1 VLTEKTSTEKYG
13 AQVDTAETGVLGPD
27 GAVITDQTAAAAG
40 QDTDYLKNDQERT
53 YALDRIVEQTTNVP
67 GEVTKLNV
75 AVLIDE
81 GTVTEAQAT
90 SIEEMVSTATGLDPE
105 RGDSIVVTRMPFD
118 TSASTQADEL
128 AAADEKA
135 AAKEQMMGM
144 VRTIAVL
151 LVILIA
157 LFLGYRSAKNARKVT
172 ATPINIGEIGT
183 GPRTPLGPATAMGL
197 GVGASALGAAD
208 QTMVLDHV
216 PAGRPPD
223 RDAVVMNELT
233 LMADRRPEEVA
244 NVLKAWLAESKG
256 RR

>member
-1 VLTEKTSTEKYG
+1 
-13 AQVDTAETGVLGPD
+13 
-27 GAVITDQTAAAAG
+27 
-40 QDTDYLKNDQERT
+40 
-53 YALDRIVEQTTNVP
+53 
-67 GEVTKLNV
+67 
-75 AVLIDE
+75 
-81 GTVTEAQAT
+81 
-90 SIEEMVSTATGLDPE
+90 MVSTAAGIDPE

-118 TSASTQADEL
+118 TSASTEADEL

-144 VRTIAVL
+144 VRTVAVL
-151 LVILIA
+151 FVILIA

-183 GPRTPLGPATAMGL
+183 GPRGTLPGGAAMPL
-197 GVGASALGAAD
+197 GVGNAALNAVDSTILMDQASIPSTRGL
-208 QTMVLDHV
+208 
-216 PAGRPPD
+216 D

-244 NVLKAWLAESKG
+244 NVLKAWLAESKV